1 MVIMENNGQH
11 RNLTERE
18 AAVLGALVFE
28 YISTGK
34 PVGSRSFVHKYSF
47 NISPATMRNIM
58 FDLESMDYLAQPHTS
73 AGRVPT
79 DKGYRYYVD
88 RLVGSYELKNAD
100 FSGIRSDMLTREIEL
115 NKMFESVTRMLS
127 DVSKYAGVILTP
139 KPDFT
144 VVKHIELVPLGH
156 GNLLFIL
163 VTRTGI
169 VLNKRVTVS
178 QTLNQDE
185 LHRFSKY
192 LTSELNGY
200 SIFSI
205 KDSVLGELRS
215 GLNPNNEMQLA
226 IDIVEL
232 ALTEDE
238 SQELYIE
245 GLENILK
252 IPEMVDESLLLPFLH
267 LIEDRKN
274 LIVILKRNMRLDGV
288 STLIGE
294 EIDQA
299 SITGCSLV
307 TSTYKIGNNHVGVV
321 GIIGPT
327 RMNYKTV
334 VPLVDYTGKV
344 VTELLT
350 KMSK

>member
-1 MVIMENNGQH
+1 MEQDQQQ

-18 AAVLGALVFE
+18 SAVLGALVFE
-28 YISTGK
+28 YIATGK
-34 PVGSRSFVHKYSF
+34 PVGSRSFVQKYSF

-58 FDLESMDYLAQPHTS
+58 FDLEALNYLAQPHTS

-88 RLVGSYELKNAD
+88 RLLGSYELKQAD
-100 FSGIRSDMLTREIEL
+100 FSGIKSDVLTREIEL
-115 NKMFESVTRMLS
+115 NKMFASVTRMLS
-127 DVSKYAGVILTP
+127 DISKYAGIILTP

-144 VVKHIELVPLGH
+144 VVKHVELVPLGQ
-156 GNLLFIL
+156 GNMLFIL

-169 VLNKRVTVS
+169 VLNKRVSVS
-178 QTLNQDE
+178 QVLNQDE

-200 SIFSI
+200 SIFAI
-205 KDSVLGELRS
+205 KDSVLNELRAK
-215 GLNPNNEMQLA
+215 LNPNNEMQLA

-232 ALTEDE
+232 ALVEDE
-238 SQELYIE
+238 SQDLYIE
-245 GLENILK
+245 GIENILK
-252 IPEMVDESLLLPFLH
+252 IPEMIDEALLLPFLH

-274 LIVILKRNMRLDGV
+274 LIFILKRNMRSDGV

-294 EIDQA
+294 EIDEG
-299 SITGCSLV
+299 SINGCSLV
-307 TSTYKIGNNHVGVV
+307 TTAYKIGNNHVGVV

-344 VTELLT
+344 VSELLT